1 MTDAASTDPLETLKN
16 ATPELRKMAESVGLG
31 AWIGDATYAIA
42 KRLSGLPP
50 NDPGPLGALWFAIAD
65 GELRMLEAACGKEPL
80 RAASCAIAWI
90 AHVLRHHG
98 AANANDAHDATHAEN
113 RQPNAAKDE
122 EIENVRAALQQ
133 LMRRQ
138 VPNDFPLPVQ
148 GAIPKNASA
157 LEVGTRIRKRLD
169 IDGAVTDGMKA
180 ARTCD
185 DVMLALGSLV
195 PGLGWDFSQGHLHQ
209 TLLFQLEKLSALLAR
224 LSTLR
229 RIADELGRAEA
240 FQRRARRA
248 LAGGRESVVGVR
260 VGGDI
265 ADALVCEL
273 ALLSSAETGDL
284 FFQRFIERRLL
295 CLELEGTTTEIT
307 PRDERRGPAIACVDT
322 SGSMQGAPE
331 AVAKA
336 LILTVIKQLVPKGRS
351 VQLLLFGGPGES
363 TPLEIRRGRRGL
375 NDLLHFLAMGFHAGT
390 DYDTPLLRATEL
402 LQTPEYEKA
411 DILVVTD
418 GLCRAS
424 ERIVSQVDMAKKQAN
439 ARVLSVVIGGDMAGV
454 ERFSD
459 QVWRLDPNASVPGG
473 IDVKAWNRV

>member
-1 MTDAASTDPLETLKN
+1 MTDSASTDPLEPLKK

-31 AWIGDATYAIA
+31 EWIGEATYAIA
-42 KRLSGLPP
+42 KRLSGQPP
-50 NDPGPLGALWFAIAD
+50 SDPGPLGALWFVIAD
-65 GELRMLEAACGKEPL
+65 GELRLLEAACGKEPL

-98 AANANDAHDATHAEN
+98 AAHTEKSRREETQKGSVSD
-113 RQPNAAKDE
+113 DE
-122 EIENVRAALQQ
+122 ETANIQAALQQ

-138 VPNDFPLPVQ
+138 VPNGFPPLVK
-148 GAIPKNASA
+148 GTIPKNAGA
-157 LEVGTRIRKRLD
+157 LEIGARIRKSLD
-169 IDGAVTDGMKA
+169 ADGAMSAGMTA
-180 ARTCD
+180 ARQCD

-195 PGLGWDFSQGHLHQ
+195 PGLGWDFSQGYLHQ
-209 TLLFQLEKLSALLAR
+209 TLLFQLEKLSALLSR
-224 LSTLR
+224 LPTLR

-273 ALLSSAETGDL
+273 ALLASPETEDL
-284 FFQRFIERRLL
+284 FFQRLIEHRLL

-336 LILTVIKQLVPKGRS
+336 LILTVVKQLVPKGRS

-375 NDLLHFLAMGFHAGT
+375 NDLLDFLAMGFHAGT

-402 LQTPEYEKA
+402 LKTPDYAKA

-424 ERIVSQVDMAKKQAN
+424 ERIAGQVDQAKKQAN
-439 ARVLSVVIGGDMAGV
+439 ARVLSVVVGGDMAGV

-459 QVWRLDPNASVPGG
+459 QVWRLDPNAPVSGG
-473 IDVKAWNRV
+473 INVKAWSKS

>member
-1 MTDAASTDPLETLKN
+1 
-16 ATPELRKMAESVGLG
+16 VGV
-31 AWIGDATYAIA
+31 W
-42 KRLSGLPP
+42 RLAGLPGSLW
-50 NDPGPLGALWFAIAD
+50 GPLGALWFALAHA
-65 GELRMLEAACGKEPL
+65 ELRLLEAVLGREPL

-98 AANANDAHDATHAEN
+98 ATEAKSGGGDEKRGTT
-113 RQPNAAKDE
+113 KDE
-122 EIENVRAALQQ
+122 EIENMRAALQQ

-138 VPNDFPLPVQ
+138 VPDGFPPL
-148 GAIPKNASA
+148 GNKNAPQNANA
-157 LEVGTRIRKRLD
+157 LEWGSHLRQKLN
-169 IDGAVTDGMKA
+169 IDGAMGAGMSA

-185 DVMLALGSLV
+185 DVMLALGTLV

-209 TLLFQLEKLSALLAR
+209 TLLFQLEKLSALLSR

-248 LAGGRESVVGVR
+248 LGGGREAVVGVR
-260 VGGDI
+260 VGGDL

-273 ALLSSAETGDL
+273 ALLASPETEDL
-284 FFQRFIERRLL
+284 FFQRFIEHRLL
-295 CLELEGTTTEIT
+295 CLELEGTTTEMT

-336 LILTVIKQLVPKGRS
+336 LILTVVKQLVPKGRS
-351 VQLLLFGGPGES
+351 VQLLLFGGPGEA

-375 NDLLHFLAMGFHAGT
+375 SDLLQFLAMGFHAGT

-402 LQTPEYEKA
+402 LKTPEYQKA

-424 ERIVSQVDMAKKQAN
+424 ERIANQVDESKKQAN
-439 ARVLSVVIGGDMAGV
+439 ARVLSVVVGGDLAGV

-459 QVWRLDPNASVPGG
+459 QVWRIDPNAPVPGG
-473 IDVKAWNRV
+473 IDVKAWNKV

>member
-1 MTDAASTDPLETLKN
+1 MTDSESTDPLEPLKN
-16 ATPELRKMAESVGLG
+16 ATPELRAMAESVGLG
-31 AWIGDATYAIA
+31 EWIGDATYAVA
-42 KRLSGLPP
+42 KRLSGHPP
-50 NDPGPLGALWFAIAD
+50 SDPGPLGALWFVIAD
-65 GELRMLEAACGKEPL
+65 GELRVLEAACGKEPL

-98 AANANDAHDATHAEN
+98 AEKTRTPPKDEKQKWNV
-113 RQPNAAKDE
+113 AKDE
-122 EIENVRAALQQ
+122 EVSNIQAALQQ
-133 LMRRQ
+133 LMQRQ
-138 VPNDFPLPVQ
+138 VPNGFPPPVQ
-148 GAIPKNASA
+148 GTIPKNTST
-157 LEVGTRIRKRLD
+157 LELGSRIRKNLD
-169 IDGAVTDGMKA
+169 VDGAMGAGMAA
-180 ARTCD
+180 ARQCD
-185 DVMLALGSLV
+185 DVMLALGTLV

-209 TLLFQLEKLSALLAR
+209 TLLFQLEKLSALLSR
-224 LSTLR
+224 LPTLR
-229 RIADELGRAEA
+229 RIADELGRAEV

-273 ALLSSAETGDL
+273 ALLASPETEDL

-295 CLELEGTTTEIT
+295 CLELEGTTTEVT

-375 NDLLHFLAMGFHAGT
+375 NDLLKFLAMGFHAGT

-402 LQTPEYEKA
+402 LKTPEYAKA

-424 ERIVSQVDMAKKQAN
+424 ERIASHVDQSKKQAN
-439 ARVLSVVIGGDMAGV
+439 ARVLSVVVGGDMAGV

-459 QVWRLDPNASVPGG
+459 QVWRLDPNAPVTGG
-473 IDVKAWNRV
+473 IDVRAWSKS